1 MTHELEPPEARRTGG
16 GNAARHDVRP
26 RVAVVE
32 RADRH
37 DIGLAVHELD
47 AQTRELPEIRAIGIR
62 AAALGHLTRRTRDR
76 GRARLEQL
84 GHVGGRFD
92 SRARQLGDRPLDP
105 VEQVGQRR
113 EVVDGGEPTQRLDRA
128 QHVLERI
135 VRERVRSQ
143 GLRGAVE
150 GARDRRPLA
159 GHERPRPGV
168 EANRLCRADL
178 GRRPTGKLLEL
189 LGQRFGLRGVGVGP
203 TRRAAHEDLQIVHAP
218 HGKLLGLG
226 IPPAAA
232 LAHGPRQRLEPRGGT
247 RDRRLIGHER
257 TAAQRAREAHQLV
270 GAGTVALGE
279 QRVEAL
285 EILPR
290 LEGEEVRHAERL
302 GGFGHGA

>member
-1 MTHELEPPEARRTGG
+1 MNLTLSPANCRKSGPSGSGRPRSATSR
-16 GNAARHDVRP
+16 AARAIA
-26 RVAVVE
+26 VAPDWNSSATLAGGSIPE
-32 RADRH
+32 RDSS
-37 DIGLAVHELD
+37 
-47 AQTRELPEIRAIGIR
+47 AI
-62 AAALGHLTRRTRDR
+62 
-76 GRARLEQL
+76 ARSIPSSTS
-84 GHVGGRFD
+84 GSGGR
-92 SRARQLGDRPLDP
+92 SLTAASPRSGWIARNTCWSASCASGF
-105 VEQVGQRR
+105 
-113 EVVDGGEPTQRLDRA
+113 T
-128 QHVLERI
+128 
-135 VRERVRSQ
+135 Q

-218 HGKLLGLG
+218 HRKLLGLG